1 MPTNTEHTPQPQGS
15 APRPWNVAPSLSICS
30 GCGKACG
37 MPQHSLSKAQL
48 YIYLFFLRDTY
59 TQVEKGK
66 FVQVKSLDDLILL
79 AGGRVVTLRSPER
92 SSSD

>member
-1 MPTNTEHTPQPQGS
+1 MWDATAFTQQGTD
-15 APRPWNVAPSLSICS
+15 L
-30 GCGKACG
+30 
-37 MPQHSLSKAQL
+37 
-48 YIYLFFLRDTY
+48 YLFIFLRDTY

-79 AGGRVVTLRSPER
+79 AGGRDMTLRSPER